1 MFISRVGTEGT
12 LLPME
17 NIFKADQYAS
27 ALVWGSISV
36 SKNVYIYLEYDL
48 ENIHQFVAKGVII
61 SISVAKYKFLI
72 SHLQTYF

>member
-12 LLPME
+12 LLPMQ
-17 NIFKADQYAS
+17 NIFKTDQYAS

-61 SISVAKYKFLI
+61 SISVAK
-72 SHLQTYF
+72 

>member
-1 MFISRVGTEGT
+1 
-12 LLPME
+12 ME
-17 NIFKADQYAS
+17 NIFKTDQYAS

-61 SISVAKYKFLI
+61 SISVAK
-72 SHLQTYF
+72 